1 MVERGNAGRQ
11 MSHVILV
18 LAVLVLAFPIY
29 VVFVG
34 STLTLREVV
43 QAPMPLLPG
52 SQFVENYLT
61 ALTDGALEG
70 GGGVPAWRLLM
81 NSTIMALGI
90 AIGKI
95 TISIISAYA
104 IVFFRF
110 PFRMT
115 AFWLIFV
122 TLMLP
127 VEVRIVP
134 TFGIVSALGMLN
146 SYQGLIVP
154 LIASATATFFFRQ
167 FFLTIP
173 NELLEAARV
182 DGAGP
187 VRFFFDILLPLSK
200 TNIAALF
207 VILFIFGWN
216 QFLWPLMVTTDPDF
230 NTIIIAIN
238 AMLSAGDDQVEWQL
252 VMATTMMAMILPIA
266 VVILMQRWFVK
277 GLIEHEK

>member
-1 MVERGNAGRQ
+1 MIERRRTGRYL
-11 MSHVILV
+11 SHGILM
-18 LAVLVLAFPIY
+18 LGVLVLAFPIY

-34 STLTLREVV
+34 STLSLREVV
-43 QAPMPLLPG
+43 QSPMPLLPG
-52 SQFVENYLT
+52 SQFVANYLT
-61 ALTDGALEG
+61 ALTKGALEG
-70 GGGVPAWRLLM
+70 GGSVPVWRLLL

-90 AIGKI
+90 AVGKI
-95 TISIISAYA
+95 AISIISAYA

-110 PFRMT
+110 PLRMA

-134 TFGIVSALGMLN
+134 TFKVISDLGMLN

-167 FFLTIP
+167 FFMTIP
-173 NELLEAARV
+173 DELVEAARV

-187 VRFFFDILLPLSK
+187 IRFFFDILLPLSK
-200 TNIAALF
+200 TNIAAMF

-216 QFLWPLMVTTDPDF
+216 QFLWPLMVTTKPEF
-230 NTIIIAIN
+230 NTIIVAIN
-238 AMLSAGDDQVEWQL
+238 SMLSVGDDQVEWQL
-252 VMATTMMAMILPIA
+252 VMATTMMAMILPVAI
-266 VVILMQRWFVK
+266 VVFMQRWFVK

>member
-1 MVERGNAGRQ
+1 MVEQGRIGRYFAH
-11 MSHVILV
+11 SV
-18 LAVLVLAFPIY
+18 LALGVLVLAFPIY

-34 STLTLREVV
+34 STLNLREVV

-52 SQFVENYLT
+52 SEFVRNYLS
-61 ALTDGALEG
+61 ALTDGALSG

-90 AIGKI
+90 AVGKI
-95 TISIISAYA
+95 AISIISAYA

-110 PFRMT
+110 PLRMA

-134 TFGIVSALGMLN
+134 TFEVISALGMLN

-167 FFLTIP
+167 FFMTIP
-173 NELLEAARV
+173 DELVEAARV

-187 VRFFFDILLPLSK
+187 VRFFFDILLPLSR

-207 VILFIFGWN
+207 VILFVFGWN
-216 QFLWPLMVTTDPDF
+216 QFLWPLMITKDPQF
-230 NTIIIAIN
+230 KTILIAIKS
-238 AMLSAGDDQVEWQL
+238 MLSVGDDQVEWHV
-252 VMATTMMAMILPIA
+252 VMAMTMMAMIVPVA
-266 VVILMQRWFVK
+266 VVVLMQRWFVK

>member
-1 MVERGNAGRQ
+1 MVERSQAGRQ
-11 MSHVILV
+11 MSHAILV
-18 LAVLVLAFPIY
+18 LAILVLAFPIY

-43 QAPMPLLPG
+43 QAPMPLMPG

-61 ALTDGALEG
+61 ALTEGALEG
-70 GGGVPAWRLLM
+70 GGGVPVWRLLM

-95 TISIISAYA
+95 AISIISAYA

-110 PFRMT
+110 PFRMA
-115 AFWLIFV
+115 AFWLIFA

-134 TFGIVSALGMLN
+134 TFGVVSALGMLN
-146 SYQGLIVP
+146 SYQGLIIP

-238 AMLSAGDDQVEWQL
+238 SMLSVGDDQVEWQL

-266 VVILMQRWFVK
+266 VVIAMQRWFVK